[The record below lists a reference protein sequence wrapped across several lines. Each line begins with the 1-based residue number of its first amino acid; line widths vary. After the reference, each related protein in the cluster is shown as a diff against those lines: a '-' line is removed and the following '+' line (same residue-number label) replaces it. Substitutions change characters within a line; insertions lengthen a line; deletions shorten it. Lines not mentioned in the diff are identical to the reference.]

1 MIRPATRLVAVSA
14 AFGLLAGAAFAQAP
28 AQAPGQPAASQPSA
42 NHLALAR
49 EAAVLS
55 GLTRTY
61 DAIIPQFGE
70 RIRQG
75 SVSRPELTKDLND
88 VLEKLKPEMELQKQ
102 QIIATTARIF
112 AARLTEA
119 ELKEIVAFFKSPAGQ
134 RYVTTQ
140 PVVLEDLMK
149 EVRTWTDNVAEYV
162 MVRVRAEMGKRGH
175 MMQ

>member
-1 MIRPATRLVAVSA
+1 MIRPATRLVAVTA

-28 AQAPGQPAASQPSA
+28 APAAGQPTA

-49 EAAVLS
+49 EAAVVS

-61 DAIIPQFGE
+61 DAIIPQFAE

-75 SVSRPELTKDLND
+75 SVSRPEIVKDLNE
-88 VLEKLKPEMELQKQ
+88 VLESLKPEMELQKQ
-102 QIIATTARIF
+102 QMINTTARVF
-112 AARLTEA
+112 ASRLTEA
-119 ELKEIVAFFKSPAGQ
+119 ELKEIVGFFKSPAGQ
-134 RYVTTQ
+134 RYVSTQ
-140 PVVLEDLMK
+140 PVVLEDLVK